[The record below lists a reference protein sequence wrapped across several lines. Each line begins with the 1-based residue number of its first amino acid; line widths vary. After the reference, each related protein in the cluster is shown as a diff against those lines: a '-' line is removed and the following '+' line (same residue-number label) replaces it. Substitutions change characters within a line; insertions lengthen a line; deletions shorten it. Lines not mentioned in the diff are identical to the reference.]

1 MEDLVAMLFT
11 VAFDLALDNPGL
23 LESIAQ
29 LNAGDI
35 FVKSL
40 FQLLLLTSLGL
51 LHVFLLL
58 LSGVFLE
65 FKVIKNL

>member
-29 LNAGDI
+29 LNASDI

-40 FQLLLLTSLGL
+40 LQLLLLTSLGL